1 MRDPVDLRGLP
12 ASIPSGVPVLD
23 GGVAVV
29 LVEDHRMFAQALSQ
43 ALQEQGIHVV
53 ESVTSVAEARRAVRE
68 RSPDVVVIDYLLPDG
83 DGIEGARL
91 VRATAPTIP
100 VIMLTGAGDDRVLV
114 QAMNAGCA
122 GYLTKDQHIQDL
134 AAAIRAARAGA
145 TLISP
150 STLHRLSRQLGGGV
164 PWVGSELSAREVE
177 ILHLVAEGL
186 LNKQIAQRV
195 QLSVHTVRN
204 HVHSVISKL
213 GGHSKLEAVAI
224 AQREGILQVSRR
236 RAATPVQW

>member
-1 MRDPVDLRGLP
+1 MTSSCV
-12 ASIPSGVPVLD
+12 PSLD
-23 GGVAVV
+23 AVTV
-29 LVEDHRMFAQALSQ
+29 ILVEDHQMFAQALSQ
-43 ALQEQGIHVV
+43 ALQEQGIHVMETV
-53 ESVTSVAEARRAVRE
+53 ASLAEARRVVRE
-68 RSPDVVVIDYLLPDG
+68 RAPDVVVIDYLLPDG
-83 DGIEGARL
+83 DGIEGARA
-91 VRATAPTIP
+91 VRSAAPATP

-114 QAMNAGCA
+114 QAMNAGCS

-134 AAAIRAARAGA
+134 ATAIRAARAGA

-186 LNKQIAQRV
+186 LNKQIAARV

-224 AQREGILQVSRR
+224 AQREGILQAGRP
-236 RAATPVQW
+236 RAAAPVRW